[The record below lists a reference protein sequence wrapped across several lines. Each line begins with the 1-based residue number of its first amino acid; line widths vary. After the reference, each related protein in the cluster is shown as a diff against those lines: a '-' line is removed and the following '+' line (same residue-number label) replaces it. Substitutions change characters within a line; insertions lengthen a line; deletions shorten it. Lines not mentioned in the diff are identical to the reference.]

1 MLSIEKK
8 DLETI
13 LTALKAAEYYLKS
26 GKPSANTRIVV
37 LEAVNVI
44 ENQYL
49 NKKPNYKL

>member
-1 MLSIEKK
+1 MLSIDKK

-13 LTALKAAEYYLKS
+13 LNALKIAEHSLKQE
-26 GKPSANTRIVV
+26 KPSFTARMMV
-37 LEAVNVI
+37 LEAITLI

>member
-1 MLSIEKK
+1 MLSIERQ

-13 LTALKAAEYYLKS
+13 LNTLKIAEHSLKQE
-26 GKPSANTRIVV
+26 KPSFTTRMMV
-37 LEAVNVI
+37 LEAITLI

>member
-13 LTALKAAEYYLKS
+13 LTTLKAAEHSLKIE
-26 GKPSANTRIVV
+26 KPSFNTRMMV
-37 LEAVNVI
+37 LEAIVLI
-44 ENQYL
+44 ETQYL

>member
-13 LTALKAAEYYLKS
+13 LNALKSADYYLKL

-37 LEAVNVI
+37 LKAVDLI